1 MKRLIVILLCI
12 ATLLCSC
19 DAPLELEQENVI
31 GAYAQKDE
39 QQKKEKPLTAVT
51 MLYYPDMDTNPVT
64 TTCLANHE
72 LLKYVYSPLITVNAS
87 FDPVCVLAKSYTV
100 SGKTITVKL
109 RQGIVFS
116 NGQKVSASDVVY
128 TYNAV
133 KKCISSPYY
142 SSIQKMKK
150 YYALDD
156 TTFVCEFLSTDVDCA
171 NLLDIPIMY
180 QGKAGV
186 GCGAYV
192 LSEQNGKPV
201 LLKNSKYFEKAS
213 VQTINLVETK
223 NDEYIDDMFSSGAL
237 DVMIPSGNDDMT
249 LTSLRDY
256 SILSCPSNRLIFIGV
271 NFHNPVFSDINTRIA
286 ISTAIDR
293 KSLTSKS
300 LVDLATPTE
309 HPFNPSWSK
318 VSKIE
323 LTKRDADAVSAAAQK
338 LKDLGLTLTVPVGGF
353 KHTVAKELVENF
365 KAAGITL
372 TLRELDSASY
382 TNAIMTG
389 DYQLY
394 LGEIAVSRNMDPTE
408 LYKTGGALNF
418 CGYTDFNLDT
428 AFTDYKLGKTTIAQY
443 IDAFSQ
449 RMPIIPILYSKSVIY
464 CAKGIKSFSGRSAF
478 SAYGNGADLTI

>member
-1 MKRLIVILLCI
+1 MCI

-19 DAPLELEQENVI
+19 DAPYELENENVI
-31 GAYAQKDE
+31 GAYAQKDGDT
-39 QQKKEKPLTAVT
+39 KKETPLTAIT
-51 MLYYPDMDTNPVT
+51 MLYYSDMDVNPAT

-72 LLKYVYSPLITVNAS
+72 LLKYVYSPLISVNES
-87 FDPVCVLAKSYTV
+87 FDPVCVLAKSYTL
-100 SGKTITVKL
+100 SGKTLTVKI

-128 TYNAV
+128 SYNAV
-133 KKCISSPYY
+133 KNCPTSPYY
-142 SSIQKMKK
+142 TSVQKMKR

-156 TTFVCEFLSTDVDCA
+156 TTFVCEFSATDIDCA

-192 LSEQNGKPV
+192 LSEKNGKPV
-201 LLKNSKYFEKAS
+201 LTPNSKYFEKAS

-223 NDEYIDDMFSSGAL
+223 SDEYIDDMFSSGAL

-256 SILSCPSNRLIFIGV
+256 NILSCPSNRLIFIGV
-271 NFHNPVFSDINTRIA
+271 NFHNPVFSDINTRLA

-293 KSLTSKS
+293 QSLTSKS

-318 VSKIE
+318 VSKIP
-323 LTKRDADAVSAAAQK
+323 LAKHDKDSVLAAGQK

-353 KHTVAKELVENF
+353 KHTVAKELVESF
-365 KAAGITL
+365 KAAGVTL
-372 TLRELDSASY
+372 TLRELDSAAY
-382 TNAIMTG
+382 TNAITSG

-408 LYKTGGALNF
+408 LYKSGGTLNF

-428 AFTDYKLGKTTIAQY
+428 AFIDYKVGKITIEQY
-443 IDAFSQ
+443 INAFSQ

-478 SAYGNGADLTI
+478 CAYGDGAELKI